1 MKQNRI
7 LRQNRTA
14 GFTLVEM
21 LVVIAIIAIL
31 ASILIPVIARSK
43 TKAKVATARVQM
55 AEIDLAIKSYKS
67 DYERYPCQLGKRS
80 IRSGMSLSGM
90 GLKRITMC

>member
-7 LRQNRTA
+7 PRQNRAA

-67 DYERYPCQLGKRS
+67 DYERYPMPMGHLKLRS
-80 IRSGMSLSGM
+80 
-90 GLKRITMC
+90 